1 MDMFKRELAPLSA
14 EGWNEI
20 EKRAKE
26 VLLSRLT
33 ARKVVN
39 VQGPKGLD
47 FTAVNEGRLTLLDD
61 KNDVKAGIYTLKPLT
76 EARIRFTLNRWEID
90 NIVRGAKDIDFTNLD
105 EAVEKL
111 ALFEENAIYNSYP
124 AGAIKG
130 LKESSAHKKL
140 TLGETGTEILTSLT
154 EGIMLLKKSYIH
166 GPYSLVV
173 GTKAWIN
180 LNKEVQGMPLLERV
194 EKILGA
200 KVVLSTSVEGAIL
213 VPYDNDNL
221 ELTIGADFSLGYES
235 HDTKEI
241 TLFATESFTFRV
253 LEPKAIVV
261 FK

>member
-1 MDMFKRELAPLSA
+1 MDMFKRELAPLSD

-47 FTAVNEGRLTLLDD
+47 FTAVNEGRLTLVDGKD
-61 KNDVKAGIYTLKPLT
+61 DVKAGVYTLKPLT
-76 EARIRFTLNRWEID
+76 ETRIRFTLNRWEID
-90 NIVRGAKDIDFTNLD
+90 NIARGAKDIDFTNLD
-105 EAVEKL
+105 AAVEKL
-111 ALFEENAIYNSYP
+111 ALFEENAVYNGYVE
-124 AGAIKG
+124 GTIKG
-130 LKESSAHKKL
+130 LKEASTHKKL
-140 TLGETGTEILTSLT
+140 TLGETDNDILTSLI
-154 EGIMLLKKSYIH
+154 EGVMMLKKSYLH

-200 KVVLSTSVEGAIL
+200 KVVLATSVDGALL
-213 VPYDNDNL
+213 VPYDSETL
-221 ELTIGADFSLGYES
+221 ELTIGQDFSLGYES
-235 HDTKEI
+235 HDTKEL